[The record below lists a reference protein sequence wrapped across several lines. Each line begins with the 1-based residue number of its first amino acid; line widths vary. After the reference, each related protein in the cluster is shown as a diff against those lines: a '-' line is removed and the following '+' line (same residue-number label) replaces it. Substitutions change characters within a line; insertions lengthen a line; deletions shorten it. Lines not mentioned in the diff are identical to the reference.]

1 MTELSHSHSQAMGIG
16 LPHTASLNATIA
28 VVVDRSLPSS
38 ELGGRDRD
46 ALPQPSLGRR
56 PEPGCVDLREP
67 ERSSDEQSCHPH

>member
-38 ELGGRDRD
+38 ELGGRDRRTPP
-46 ALPQPSLGRR
+46 AFA
-56 PEPGCVDLREP
+56 
-67 ERSSDEQSCHPH
+67 RSSTRTGLRGPSRTREEQR